1 MAITAP
7 NHIDAYKVALEDI
20 DMSDPSL
27 FQRNEAAAYF
37 ERLRKECPVH
47 FSKGS
52 DCGPFWS
59 ITKFDDIIRIDKNH
73 KLFSADSSHGGHL
86 LGYEM
91 WFKSDPDLQLPMII
105 AMDPPRHDTQRKAIS
120 PVVAAPNLSKM
131 ETGIRDSAI
140 EILNSLPDNEPFNW
154 VERVSIELTTR
165 TLAVLFDFPFDE
177 QKKLT
182 RWSDVAMSIPGDG
195 ITQSW
200 ESRKAEMMEMKRCF
214 EDMWAT
220 RKTNTRGYDL
230 VSMLATTLADDA
242 MSPAE
247 YMGNVV
253 LLIVGGNDTTRN
265 SLTGSVLALS
275 QFPDEN
281 QKLRENPDLIP
292 NFVSE
297 AIRWQTPVAHMKRTA
312 LEDTEIR
319 GRQIRKGDKVVM
331 WYVSGNR
338 DEDMFER
345 PFELIVDRPRARNHL
360 SFGFGLHR
368 CVGNR
373 LGELQLRIVWE
384 EILKRFKT
392 VEVVGEPVR
401 VFSNVTMGY
410 SNLPVKVT
418 RY

>member
-1 MAITAP
+1 
-7 NHIDAYKVALEDI
+7 
-20 DMSDPSL
+20 
-27 FQRNEAAAYF
+27 
-37 ERLRKECPVH
+37 
-47 FSKGS
+47 
-52 DCGPFWS
+52 
-59 ITKFDDIIRIDKNH
+59 
-73 KLFSADSSHGGHL
+73 
-86 LGYEM
+86 
-91 WFKSDPDLQLPMII
+91 MII

-242 MSPAE
+242 MTPAE